1 MVATPIGNLR
11 DITLRALD
19 TLRAADVILAE
30 DTRQTRKLLDAYD
43 IKTPLSPY
51 HDHNAAKRVPGVIKD
66 LEDGKIVALV
76 SDAGTPL
83 VSDPGF
89 KLVRACIEADIDV
102 FPLPGASAVLAG
114 LVKSG
119 LPSDR
124 FMFAGF
130 LPPKSG
136 ARKTALEELASVK
149 ATLIFFETGPR
160 IAACLKDM
168 NAVLGERDVVLTR
181 ELTKRYEEG
190 RHGSFESLIASVK
203 AEPPRGELVL
213 LLGPPKTGKRWSEA
227 EVISALEVQVS
238 ELGVKRASAE
248 SGAMWVAQARCLSA
262 SFDIEMKT
270 TAERKSYE
278 KAGRR
283 AENLACLYL
292 RLKGY
297 RILERRF
304 KVRQG
309 EVDIIARKGKVI
321 AMIEVKQR
329 FSETAVQDSVS
340 HENQSRLM
348 DAAETY
354 INQRRNL
361 KGMDFELRY
370 DFLYV
375 IGRWKIRHIT
385 NAFQSY

>member
-1 MVATPIGNLR
+1 MTHPDTISDTNPSQHLTGEEIQLAPSIKVTLEAGLYVVATPIGNLR

-19 TLRAADVILAE
+19 TLRAADIILAE

-51 HDHNAAKRVPGVIKD
+51 HDHNAAKRVPGVIKE
-66 LEDGKIVALV
+66 LEGGKIVALV

-89 KLVRACIEADIDV
+89 KLVHAAIEAGIEV

-136 ARKTALEELASVK
+136 ARKTALEEFTSIR

-168 NAVLGERDVVLTR
+168 QEVLGERDVVLTR
-181 ELTKRYEEG
+181 ELTKRYEEA
-190 RHGSFESLIASVK
+190 RHGSFENLIDSVK

-213 LLGPPKTGKRWSEA
+213 LVGPPQMSERWSEE
-227 EVISALEVQVS
+227 EVVSALNVQIAD
-238 ELGVKRASAE
+238 LGVKRASAE
-248 SGAMWVAQARCLSA
+248 IA
-262 SFDIEMKT
+262 SLCGWPKRDV
-270 TAERKSYE
+270 YQ
-278 KAGRR
+278 
-283 AENLACLYL
+283 LA
-292 RLKGY
+292 LK
-297 RILERRF
+297 
-304 KVRQG
+304 
-309 EVDIIARKGKVI
+309 
-321 AMIEVKQR
+321 
-329 FSETAVQDSVS
+329 
-340 HENQSRLM
+340 
-348 DAAETY
+348 
-354 INQRRNL
+354 L
-361 KGMDFELRY
+361 K
-370 DFLYV
+370 
-375 IGRWKIRHIT
+375 
-385 NAFQSY
+385 

>member
-1 MVATPIGNLR
+1 MTHDNSISDTNPSQHLTGEELQSVSLEKGLYVVATPIGHLR

-19 TLRAADVILAE
+19 TLRTADIILAE

-66 LEDGKIVALV
+66 LESGKVVALV

-89 KLVRACIEADIDV
+89 KLVRAAVEAGIEV
-102 FPLPGASAVLAG
+102 FPLPGASAILAG

-124 FMFAGF
+124 FFFAGF

-168 NAVLGERDVVLTR
+168 SGVLGERDVVLTR
-181 ELTKRYEEG
+181 ELTKRYEEA
-190 RHGSFESLIASVK
+190 RQGSFEDLIDSVK

-213 LLGPPKTGKRWSEA
+213 LIGPPKSGDRWSEE
-227 EVISALEVQVS
+227 EVISALKVQIA

-248 SGAMWVAQARCLSA
+248 IAAQCGWPKR
-262 SFDIEMKT
+262 DV
-270 TAERKSYE
+270 YQ
-278 KAGRR
+278 
-283 AENLACLYL
+283 LA
-292 RLKGY
+292 LK
-297 RILERRF
+297 
-304 KVRQG
+304 
-309 EVDIIARKGKVI
+309 
-321 AMIEVKQR
+321 
-329 FSETAVQDSVS
+329 
-340 HENQSRLM
+340 
-348 DAAETY
+348 
-354 INQRRNL
+354 L
-361 KGMDFELRY
+361 K
-370 DFLYV
+370 
-375 IGRWKIRHIT
+375 
-385 NAFQSY
+385 